1 MGTSGAEKRM
11 SFYEEVRL
19 ALPEQ
24 LPAYLSMQRWFGG
37 KARKTRSAELLDL
50 VPLQTGEADAYL
62 LLAQLEY
69 ETGPGDTYVLPMIC
83 SEAAIDHATDGNAGL
98 LVRRGAG
105 QANGTAVLTDAL
117 KNDPFLSWLLDAI
130 EVRLVSKGAQGEIRA
145 SYTDMFQTIRS
156 HAGNGLRP
164 RLLKGE
170 QSNSSIA
177 YGDRLILK
185 LFRRVE
191 EGVNP
196 DLEIGLFLT
205 EKARFSNVPPVA
217 GSIEYRAS
225 SGSSMT
231 IGILQGFVPNQGD
244 AWTYTLHSLE
254 GFWEKTASYP
264 EGPPNAAAEDA
275 NLVLRYDAVPPKGA
289 ADLIGPYLEKIE
301 LLGKR
306 TAQMHVA
313 LASDSSDPAFAPEP
327 LTDSF
332 LRALEGSARE
342 LASRNLGLLRQK
354 LGELPPETRTQAAEV
369 LDRESAILERF
380 GAWARKQT
388 LGARIRI
395 HGDYHLGQVLFTGS
409 DFVIIDF
416 EGEPARP
423 LPERRMK
430 RSPLQDVASML
441 RSFHY
446 AAFAHLLEPAG
457 ESHSKEKKFHQS
469 APWARSW
476 YTWVASRFLRS
487 YFEIA
492 QSGSFLSSSR
502 EEISGLLQVHLLDKA
517 VYELGYELNNRPSW
531 VGIPLAGISQLLA
544 H

>member
-1 MGTSGAEKRM
+1 MSTPGAEKRM
-11 SFYEEVRL
+11 PFYEEVRL

-24 LPAYLSMQRWFGG
+24 LAAYLSIQRWFGG

-62 LLAQLEY
+62 LLAQVEY
-69 ETGPGDTYVLPMIC
+69 EAGPGDTYVLPMIC
-83 SEAAIDHATDGNAGL
+83 SEAAIGHATDGNAGL
-98 LVRRGAG
+98 LVRRAAG
-105 QANGTAVLTDAL
+105 RSNGTALLTDAL

-145 SYTDMFQTIRS
+145 SYTEMFQTIRS
-156 HAGNGLRP
+156 QAGNGLRP

-205 EKARFSNVPPVA
+205 EKARFSHVPPVA

-225 SGSSMT
+225 SGIGMT

-254 GFWEKTASYP
+254 GFWEKPATCP
-264 EGPPNAAAEDA
+264 EGPPNVTAEDA
-275 NLVLRYDAVPPKGA
+275 NPVLQYDAVPPKA
-289 ADLIGPYLEKIE
+289 VADLIGPYLEKID

-306 TAQMHVA
+306 TAQLHVA

-327 LTDSF
+327 FTDSS
-332 LRALEGSARE
+332 LRSLEGSARG
-342 LASRNLGLLRQK
+342 LAARNFGLLRQK
-354 LGELPPETRTQAAEV
+354 LGELLPETRAQAAEI
-369 LDRESAILERF
+369 LDQESAILERF
-380 GAWARKQT
+380 RAWAGKQT

-416 EGEPARP
+416 EGEPARR

-446 AAFAHLLEPAG
+446 AAFVHLLEPAG
-457 ESHSKEKKFHQS
+457 ESHSREKKFQEY

-492 QSGSFLSSSR
+492 QSGSFLPSSR

-544 H
+544 R